1 MSIPLRQ
8 STAGQE
14 VLLGMFLD
22 SNDGI
27 TPETALSIA
36 NTDIKIW
43 KHGATTLASKNS
55 GGATHISNG
64 LYYAVMDATDTDTP
78 GSLMIHCNVVGS
90 LPVRALCTV
99 LPANIY
105 DSLLS
110 SDKFEVDIVQVA
122 AALVSGID
130 DFKTDITQLTG
141 AVGLNTTTITVN
153 DGTNLL
159 NDVSIAV
166 YDSTNTTLITSATT
180 DVNGMAT
187 IYLDDGTYKV
197 RLQKS
202 MIIFTNPETLT
213 VSGDTTETF
222 VGETTVIETPIS
234 SEVCRIYEYCY
245 AADGAT
251 PLSTVTATATLRST
265 PYNYSDKLHSVSTI
279 NGTYNATTGLLYWDI
294 VRGAVVNFVI
304 SQLDIDITAIIPSL
318 TTKRLF
324 DLKRISAS

>member
-1 MSIPLRQ
+1 MAIPLRQ
-8 STAGQE
+8 STAGQK

-22 SNDGI
+22 SNDGT
-27 TPETALSIA
+27 TPETALSIT
-36 NTDIKIW
+36 NTDIKMW
-43 KHGATTLASKNS
+43 KHGATVLSNKNS
-55 GGATHISNG
+55 GGATHIADG
-64 LYYAVMDATDTDTP
+64 LYCTVLDATDTDTP
-78 GSLMIHCNVVGS
+78 GSLIVHCNVSGA

-110 SDKFEVDIVQVA
+110 SDKLEVDIVQVA
-122 AALVSGID
+122 AAVIADID
-130 DFKTDITQLTG
+130 DFKTDISQLTG
-141 AVGLNTTTITVN
+141 AVGLNTTVITIN

-159 NDVSIAV
+159 NDVSIAI
-166 YDSTNTTLITSATT
+166 YDSTNTILITSATT
-180 DVNGMAT
+180 DVNGTAMV
-187 IYLDDGTYKV
+187 YLDDGTYKV

-202 MIIFTNPETLT
+202 FIVFTNPETLT
-213 VSGDTTETF
+213 VSGDTIETF
-222 VGETTVIETPIS
+222 IGEATSIEVPIS

-265 PYNYSDKLHSVSTI
+265 PYNYSSKLHSILTI

-294 VRGAVVNFVI
+294 VRGAIVNFVI
-304 SQLDIDITAIIPSL
+304 SQFDINITAMIPNL

-324 DLKRISAS
+324 DLKRISVS